1 MSKVSANQGEQKAQ
15 ERVTQEFVALLSI
28 LFDGTGLRRSTGE
41 IMGLL
46 FAQDTPLS
54 LSQIGAELNL
64 SKATVS
70 VGVRELLGYGVVR
83 RVWEPGSR
91 GDLYRL
97 EDDLVGS
104 AKEFFITMILSGV
117 EPCVQRLE
125 TIDRIVKD
133 EISAGKLPKDE
144 ARFLTQRKK
153 TLREARK
160 KVRTLRFLFSKISG

>member
-1 MSKVSANQGEQKAQ
+1 MSANQVEQKAQ

-28 LFDGTGLRRSTGE
+28 LFEGTGLRRSTGE

-46 FAQDTPLS
+46 FAQETPLS

-97 EDDLVGS
+97 EEDLVG
-104 AKEFFITMILSGV
+104 ATKGFVLTMVSSGV
-117 EPCVQRLE
+117 DPFLDRLDKIDGMVIQETDDSHMSEDNAKFLAQRN
-125 TIDRIVKD
+125 
-133 EISAGKLPKDE
+133 
-144 ARFLTQRKK
+144 K
-153 TLREARK
+153 TLQDTKK
-160 KVRTLRFLFSKISG
+160 KVRVLRFLFSKLAK

>member
-1 MSKVSANQGEQKAQ
+1 MSKGTANQGAPEAR

-46 FAQDTPLS
+46 FAQESPLS
-54 LSQIGAELNL
+54 LSQIGSELNL

-70 VGVRELLGYGVVR
+70 VGVRELLGYGVVK

-104 AKEFFITMILSGV
+104 AREFFITMVLSGV
-117 EPCVQRLE
+117 DPCVNRLE

-133 EISAGKLPKDE
+133 EISTGKLPKEE

-153 TLREARK
+153 TLSEGRK